1 MEALVGVHD
10 GLQLQGRQLA
20 PLDTVL
26 HQTYAIVNARQSWQ
40 HGHGIMGMPCR
51 SVWQALHQVLHA
63 VHACIVRTCKTI
75 TRQFTVHAESTRRVV
90 QD

>member
-26 HQTYAIVNARQSWQ
+26 HQTYAIVNTRQSWQ
-40 HGHGIMGMPCR
+40 HVHR
-51 SVWQALHQVLHA
+51 HALPQPA
-63 VHACIVRTCKTI
+63 AGCASGDACCVRM
-75 TRQFTVHAESTRRVV
+75 RG
-90 QD
+90 